1 MQVKSLTYLRL
12 LMIHGDAPTLWG
24 IPEFAGQIPPT
35 PSFKKENLWLETV
48 PSVSHGWYIFL
59 PPDGG
64 SSYLGTVSRHRS
76 QSLIATSQAYK
87 GMDPGGPKVN
97 APQRG
102 GISMNHK
109 EPQVSQGLNL
119 HAPLQIHGDPPLKW
133 GIPETS
139 KSV

>member
-1 MQVKSLTYLRL
+1 MNLQRSMQVKSLTYLRL

-24 IPEFAGQIPPT
+24 IPEYAGQIPPT

-76 QSLIATSQAYK
+76 QSLIVRCSNYTFFVVAPTLFLFHQDLYFVKLCALILYILLIIYQCYK
-87 GMDPGGPKVN
+87 
-97 APQRG
+97 
-102 GISMNHK
+102 MNYIK
-109 EPQVSQGLNL
+109 Y
-119 HAPLQIHGDPPLKW
+119 
-133 GIPETS
+133 
-139 KSV
+139 